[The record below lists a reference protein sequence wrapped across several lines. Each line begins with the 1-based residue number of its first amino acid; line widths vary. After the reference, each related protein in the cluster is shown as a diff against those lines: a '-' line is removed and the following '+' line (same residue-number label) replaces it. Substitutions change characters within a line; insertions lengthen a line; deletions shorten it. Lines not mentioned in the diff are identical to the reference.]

1 MRKWW
6 WYGAACL
13 VMGVQ
18 GGGAVAQPR
27 LDKPMA
33 LQPDAVAVGIR
44 GGQLQQWLL
53 PAPHREMAYR
63 IRMWVPAG
71 PAPQGGWPV
80 VYMLDGDAA
89 FESLITTAQRLPSA
103 PVPRHASINPQKQMV
118 WGHSYG
124 GLAVLYLLERHAAA
138 FQHFVSVS
146 PSLWWHRQSYAER
159 LIHASAQTVPMGTRL
174 TLFDGGDT
182 EPPHT
187 LALNQRLKQAL
198 AQWPGLR
205 LDEQA
210 FPGVSHGQMFPD
222 GLAAALQAYLR

>member
-13 VMGVQ
+13 AMGVQ

-103 PVPRHASINPQKQMV
+103 PVPQAVLVGVGYDSPVRFAGDARAYDYTPPVPGAEAPMGSPRDPQAASRLKEGGGAGLLAQVLIRQVKPTVARHASINPQK
-118 WGHSYG
+118 
-124 GLAVLYLLERHAAA
+124 
-138 FQHFVSVS
+138 
-146 PSLWWHRQSYAER
+146 
-159 LIHASAQTVPMGTRL
+159 
-174 TLFDGGDT
+174 
-182 EPPHT
+182 
-187 LALNQRLKQAL
+187 
-198 AQWPGLR
+198 
-205 LDEQA
+205 
-210 FPGVSHGQMFPD
+210 
-222 GLAAALQAYLR
+222 